1 LERETFTAI
10 SALVAA
16 LAGVIN
22 LIRSMRVPKDRIRI
36 GFGFPQNAY
45 EPGAELDVQNLSP
58 HEVRLRDFGFILD
71 SYKRFSLP
79 DHHAAANGHD
89 ERLAY
94 GNTTIASRGVFQGR
108 FAGNINEI
116 AAYAYTTTQN
126 FPRIKFRH
134 NISSWKKLKTRWI
147 VYKSFAGGLAYW

>member
-1 LERETFTAI
+1 MERETFTAI

-45 EPGAELDVQNLSP
+45 EPGAELDVQNLSS

-71 SYKRFSLP
+71 GYKRFSLP
-79 DHHAAANGHD
+79 DHHAATNGND
-89 ERLAY
+89 ERVEY
-94 GNTTIASRGVFQGR
+94 GSTTIVSRGVFQGH
-108 FAGNINEI
+108 FAGNIDEI
-116 AAYAYTTTQN
+116 AAYAYTTTQS

-134 NISSWKKLKTRWI
+134 NISRRKKLITRWI
-147 VYKSFAGGLAYW
+147 VYKSFAAGVADW